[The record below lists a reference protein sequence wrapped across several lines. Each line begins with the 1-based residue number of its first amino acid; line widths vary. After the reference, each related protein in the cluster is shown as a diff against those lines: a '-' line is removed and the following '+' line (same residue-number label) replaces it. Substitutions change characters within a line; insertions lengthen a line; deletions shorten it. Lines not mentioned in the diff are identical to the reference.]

1 MLTARSRLHL
11 TARLAARGDAVTGLI
26 RNPDHAEE
34 VRAAGA
40 DPVVC
45 DLERATVPEV
55 AAAIAGA
62 EAVVF
67 AAGAG
72 AGSGGERK
80 LTVDRDGAIKLLG
93 AATEAGAGRYLIVSS
108 IGAENPPDGDDV
120 FSIYLRAKA
129 EADAALAA
137 SDRTGR
143 SSGPGRSPTTP
154 VPAASASTPSRSATG
169 SRVRTSRPCSR
180 PCSHDAPVSRKIL
193 YLGGGQ
199 DPIDE
204 ALERARARPRA
215 TDDPPRAQA
224 RRIAGRGAGA
234 IASGSQRVQTAL
246 VRLPGRPAT
255 SVGPTDTKPAF
266 SALSG
271 TRRSRR
277 SSSL

>member
-1 MLTARSRLHL
+1 MRVAIAGAHGNIAARLT
-11 TARLAARGDAVTGLI
+11 TRLAARGDAVTGLI
-26 RNPDHAEE
+26 RNPDHAED

-45 DLERATVPEV
+45 DLERATVPEI
-55 AAAIAGA
+55 AAAIAST

-72 AGSGGERK
+72 PGSGGERK

-129 EADAALAA
+129 EADAAVTA
-137 SDRTGR
+137 SDRDWTIVRPGPLTDDAATGR
-143 SSGPGRSPTTP
+143 IRIDTEPFRDRVTRDD
-154 VPAASASTPSRSATG
+154 VAAVLEALL
-169 SRVRTSRPCSR
+169 
-180 PCSHDAPVSRKIL
+180 HDVPVSRKIL

-204 ALERARARPRA
+204 ALERA
-215 TDDPPRAQA
+215 
-224 RRIAGRGAGA
+224 GAA
-234 IASGSQRVQTAL
+234 AN
-246 VRLPGRPAT
+246 
-255 SVGPTDTKPAF
+255 D
-266 SALSG
+266 
-271 TRRSRR
+271 
-277 SSSL
+277 